1 MITIQEGKTLGSS
14 RGEDSRILIK
24 KQKKTKPHNY
34 STVTIKRDLREIS
47 TKCNVK
53 ILVSLLLKQT
63 SCLKKKKKNGK
74 KWGKMEIK

>member
-1 MITIQEGKTLGSS
+1 MLSHPPRRMMIMIQEGKTLGSS

-24 KQKKTKPHNY
+24 NKTKTHNY

-53 ILVSLLLKQT
+53 ILASLLLKQT
-63 SCLKKKKKNGK
+63 SC
-74 KWGKMEIK
+74 